1 MKQHEKQKKTQ
12 PKKNNICGKMTATM
26 DPKTTVYNEL
36 GWKEH
41 AGLKLKIEKGGKK
54 KPFCFEL
61 EKDTLLKGPSHM
73 DAIMFCPLKTQRKS
87 STIMELEFARLTSQ
101 AKENA
106 RKKRRERRAMLRLS
120 RKCPVTL
127 EDAKAMG
134 NIKFEMPEIP
144 ERPPAVTSKVQS
156 KMFFQQL
163 KNDMPT
169 CFEPVIAEPKI

>member
-1 MKQHEKQKKTQ
+1 
-12 PKKNNICGKMTATM
+12 M
-26 DPKTTVYNEL
+26 DSKTTVLNEL

-41 AGLKLKIEKGGKK
+41 AGLKLTIEKGGKN

-61 EKDTLLKGPSHM
+61 EKDTLLKGSSHM

-87 STIMELEFARLTSQ
+87 STVMELEFARLTSQ

-106 RKKRRERRAMLRLS
+106 RKKRRERRAMRRLS

-127 EDAKAMG
+127 EDAKEMG
-134 NIKFEMPEIP
+134 TVQFEMPEIF
-144 ERPPAVTSKVQS
+144 ERSSRVANKVQS
-156 KMFFQQL
+156 KIFFQQL

-169 CFEPVIAEPKI
+169 CFEPVIAEPKL